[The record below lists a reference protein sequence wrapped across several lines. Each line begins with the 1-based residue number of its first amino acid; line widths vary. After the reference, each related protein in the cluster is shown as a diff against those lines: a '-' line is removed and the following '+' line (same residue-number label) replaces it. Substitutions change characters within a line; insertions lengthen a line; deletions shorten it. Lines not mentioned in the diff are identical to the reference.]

1 MKVKRRKKIIAW
13 SNTQQLKEAKFV
25 NCVDRKIRAKLLKM
39 LSWNI
44 VIFLFSRNS
53 RLFIERVLSEFNT
66 AMMQFEKQTMN
77 VYLQKDEIQL

>member
-1 MKVKRRKKIIAW
+1 
-13 SNTQQLKEAKFV
+13 
-25 NCVDRKIRAKLLKM
+25 VDRKIRAKLLKM

-53 RLFIERVLSEFNT
+53 RLFIKKVLSEFNT

-77 VYLQKDEIQL
+77 VYLQKDEIQV